1 MQNFVSSL
9 VIYLALLSATMLVGL
24 MTTLL
29 TVMRSMW
36 AKQTDALAAQS
47 FQQFLTF
54 AATNRVLSTLSIL
67 PVICSIVIIFIG
79 APSTTQRVYALV
91 GGGVFFLGFFIWTGI
106 FNTPIYRTVAKWNTT
121 KAPDDVRS
129 VLRRFHAS
137 NLVRLTATLVTSILF
152 FLAK

>member
-1 MQNFVSSL
+1 MYNFIV
-9 VIYLALLSATMLVGL
+9 YLALLSATMLVGL

-36 AKQTDALAAQS
+36 ARQTDALAAQS
-47 FQQFLTF
+47 FQQFLTY

-67 PVICSIVIIFIG
+67 PVICSIVIFFIG
-79 APSTTQRVYALV
+79 APSTTQRTYDLI

-106 FNTPIYRTVAKWNTT
+106 FNTPIYMTVAKWDTAKT
-121 KAPDDVRS
+121 PDDVRS
-129 VLRRFHAS
+129 LLRRFHAS
-137 NLVRLTATLVTSILF
+137 NLVRLIATLATSILF

>member
-1 MQNFVSSL
+1 MQSFVYGF
-9 VIYLALLSATMLVGL
+9 VVYVALLSTTMLVGL

-36 AKQTDALAAQS
+36 TKQVDALAAQS
-47 FQQFLTF
+47 LQQFLAY

-79 APSTTQRVYALV
+79 APSTTQLVFALV
-91 GGGVFFLGFFIWTGI
+91 GGGVFLLGFFIWTAI
-106 FNTPIYRTVAKWNTT
+106 FNLPIYRTVTKWDTT
-121 KAPDDVRS
+121 KAPEDVRS
-129 VLRRFHAS
+129 VLRRFHIV
-137 NLVRLTATLVTSILF
+137 NLVRLTAAFAASILF